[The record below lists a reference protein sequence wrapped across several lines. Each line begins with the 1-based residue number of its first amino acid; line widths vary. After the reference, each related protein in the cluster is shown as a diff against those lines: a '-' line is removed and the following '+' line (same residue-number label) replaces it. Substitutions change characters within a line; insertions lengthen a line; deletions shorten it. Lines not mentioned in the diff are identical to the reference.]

1 MNSKNRQILSYI
13 LPSAGGLCVTY
24 LYNIVDG
31 IFVGRGVGALALAAV
46 NITVPFITT
55 LVAISTLF
63 AMGGSTVI
71 AIRLGRG
78 DKKGANDA
86 FMTAL
91 VLTFLLSILLLIVGM
106 AFPEQIA
113 RLCGSSDAVLPLAK
127 EYLFFYTAFAIPFL
141 LSNCLAIFVRNDGA
155 PGLAFWGMCA
165 GAVANIFLD
174 WLFIFPM
181 QMGIM
186 GAAVASGLGQA
197 LSFVIL
203 ISHFIGKKGDLRIC
217 RYTNSFALVKKI
229 CNRGVP
235 ECFSQLNTP
244 VTAFCYNWVLAGTL
258 GDMGVAT
265 FSVLSFIYS
274 LANAILSGVAQ
285 RLQPL
290 WGQAFG
296 KKKQEELRTDFRAG
310 LKINLTAS
318 AVIYVILAVFRVPVV
333 TLFNNEPELVDMASG
348 ALPVFAVSFLFMAVN
363 LIFTAYYYS
372 TKQTWKSNIIAVSRG
387 IMVKAAAIFFV
398 PVLLGETWVWASA
411 AAAEAVTLIIIRV
424 IQVPAADK
432 KKTGAEK
439 GE

>member
-1 MNSKNRQILSYI
+1 MNLRNKQILSYI

-46 NITVPFITT
+46 NITVPFITAM
-55 LVAISTLF
+55 VAVSTLF

-91 VLTFLLSILLLIVGM
+91 VLTFLLSVLLLAAGI

-113 RLCGSSDAVLPLAK
+113 YLCGSSEQVLPLAR
-127 EYLFFYTAFAIPFL
+127 EYLFFYTAFSIPFL

-155 PGLAFWGMCA
+155 PGLAFLGMCA
-165 GAVANIFLD
+165 GAAANIFLD

-181 QMGIM
+181 GMGIM
-186 GAAVASGLGQA
+186 GAAVASGLGQL
-197 LSFVIL
+197 LSFLIL
-203 ISHFIGKKGDLRIC
+203 MSHFIRRKGDLRIQ
-217 RYTNSFALVKKI
+217 RYTPSLALTKKI

-258 GDMGVAT
+258 GDIGVAT

-285 RLQPL
+285 GLQPL
-290 WGQAFG
+290 WGLAFG
-296 KKKQEELRTDFRAG
+296 KKDKKELQSDLQAG
-310 LKINLTAS
+310 FKINLAAS
-318 AVIYVILAVFRVPVV
+318 VVIYAALVVFRVPVV
-333 TLFNNEPELVDMASG
+333 RLFNQESELVEMASN
-348 ALPVFAVSFLFMAVN
+348 ALPIFALSFVFMAVN
-363 LIFTAYYYS
+363 LIFTAYFYS
-372 TKQTWKSNIIAVSRG
+372 TKQTWKSNVIAVSRG
-387 IMVKAAAIFFV
+387 IVVKGAASSWCQYCWERIGSG
-398 PVLLGETWVWASA
+398 P
-411 AAAEAVTLIIIRV
+411 R
-424 IQVPAADK
+424 QRRR
-432 KKTGAEK
+432 K
-439 GE
+439 GSPCV

>member
-1 MNSKNRQILSYI
+1 MKAKNGQIFSYI

-91 VLTFLLSILLLIVGM
+91 VLTFLLSVLLLLVGM
-106 AFPEQIA
+106 VFPEQIA
-113 RLCGSSDAVLPLAK
+113 RLCGSSDTVLPLAR

-174 WLFIFPM
+174 WLFIFLM

-197 LSFVIL
+197 PSDYI
-203 ISHFIGKKGDLRIC
+203 
-217 RYTNSFALVKKI
+217 
-229 CNRGVP
+229 
-235 ECFSQLNTP
+235 
-244 VTAFCYNWVLAGTL
+244 
-258 GDMGVAT
+258 
-265 FSVLSFIYS
+265 
-274 LANAILSGVAQ
+274 
-285 RLQPL
+285 
-290 WGQAFG
+290 
-296 KKKQEELRTDFRAG
+296 FR
-310 LKINLTAS
+310 K
-318 AVIYVILAVFRVPVV
+318 
-333 TLFNNEPELVDMASG
+333 
-348 ALPVFAVSFLFMAVN
+348 
-363 LIFTAYYYS
+363 
-372 TKQTWKSNIIAVSRG
+372 
-387 IMVKAAAIFFV
+387 
-398 PVLLGETWVWASA
+398 
-411 AAAEAVTLIIIRV
+411 
-424 IQVPAADK
+424 
-432 KKTGAEK
+432 
-439 GE
+439 

>member
-1 MNSKNRQILSYI
+1 MNLRNKQILSYI

-31 IFVGRGVGALALAAV
+31 IFVGRGVGSLALAAV
-46 NITVPFITT
+46 NITVPFITAM
-55 LVAISTLF
+55 VAVSTLF

-91 VLTFLLSILLLIVGM
+91 VLTFLLSVLLLAAGI

-113 RLCGSSDAVLPLAK
+113 YLCGSSEQVLPLAR
-127 EYLFFYTAFAIPFL
+127 EYLFFYTAFSIPFL

-155 PGLAFWGMCA
+155 PGLAFLGMCA
-165 GAVANIFLD
+165 GAAANIFLD

-181 QMGIM
+181 GMGIM
-186 GAAVASGLGQA
+186 GAAVASGLGQL
-197 LSFVIL
+197 LSFLIL
-203 ISHFIGKKGDLRIC
+203 MSHFIRRKGDLRIQ
-217 RYTNSFALVKKI
+217 RYTPSLALTKKI

-258 GDMGVAT
+258 GDIGVAT

-285 RLQPL
+285 GLQPL
-290 WGQAFG
+290 WGLAFG
-296 KKKQEELRTDFRAG
+296 KKDKKELQSDLQAG
-310 LKINLTAS
+310 FKINLAAS
-318 AVIYVILAVFRVPVV
+318 VVIYAALVVFRVPVV
-333 TLFNNEPELVDMASG
+333 RLFNQESELVEMASN
-348 ALPVFAVSFLFMAVN
+348 ALPVFALSFVFMAVN
-363 LIFTAYYYS
+363 LIFTAYFYS
-372 TKQTWKSNIIAVSRG
+372 TKQTWKSNVIAVSRG
-387 IMVKAAAIFFV
+387 IVVKGAAIFLV
-398 PVLLGETWVWASA
+398 PVLLGENWIWASA
-411 AAAEAVTLIIIRV
+411 AAAEGITLCV
-424 IQVPAADK
+424 IGVLHVAADRRNRINRIW
-432 KKTGAEK
+432 
-439 GE
+439 

>member
-1 MNSKNRQILSYI
+1 MGEKNKILARYI

-78 DKKGANDA
+78 DKRGANDA

-91 VLTFLLSILLLIVGM
+91 VLTLLLSVLLLI
-106 AFPEQIA
+106 
-113 RLCGSSDAVLPLAK
+113 
-127 EYLFFYTAFAIPFL
+127 
-141 LSNCLAIFVRNDGA
+141 
-155 PGLAFWGMCA
+155 
-165 GAVANIFLD
+165 ANIFLD
-174 WLFIFPM
+174 WLFIFPIK
-181 QMGIM
+181 MGIM
-186 GAAVASGLGQA
+186 GAAVASGLGQL
-197 LSFVIL
+197 LSFMIL
-203 ISHFIGKKGDLRIC
+203 ISHFIRKRGDLRIC
-217 RYTNSFALVKKI
+217 RYKCSFTLAKKI

-235 ECFSQLNTP
+235 ECFTQLNTP

-285 RLQPL
+285 GLQPL

-296 KKKQEELRTDFRAG
+296 KNDKGELKSDFLAG
-310 LKINLTAS
+310 MKINLLVS
-318 AVIYVILAVFRVPVV
+318 VIIYVILVVFRIPVV
-333 TLFNNEPELVDMASG
+333 RLFNSEAELVEMASG
-348 ALPVFAVSFLFMAVN
+348 ALPVFALSFLFMAVN
-363 LIFTAYYYS
+363 LIFTAYFYS

-387 IMVKAAAIFFV
+387 IIVKAAAIFLV
-398 PVLLGETWVWASA
+398 SM
-411 AAAEAVTLIIIRV
+411 
-424 IQVPAADK
+424 
-432 KKTGAEK
+432 
-439 GE
+439 

>member
-1 MNSKNRQILSYI
+1 MNSRSKQILYYI

-31 IFVGRGVGALALAAV
+31 IFVGQGVGALALAAV
-46 NITVPFITT
+46 NITVPFITA

-91 VLTFLLSILLLIVGM
+91 VLTFLLSILLLIIGM
-106 AFPEQIA
+106 TFSEQIA
-113 RLCGSSDAVLPLAK
+113 RLCGSSERVLPLAK

-141 LSNCLAIFVRNDGA
+141 LSNCLAIFVRDDGA
-155 PGLAFWGMCA
+155 PGLACGGMCA

-181 QMGIM
+181 KMGIM
-186 GAAVASGLGQA
+186 GAAVASGLGQV

-203 ISHFIGKKGDLRIC
+203 ISHFIRKKGDLRIGKF
-217 RYTNSFALVKKI
+217 THSFALVKKI

-274 LANAILSGVAQ
+274 LANGVLSGVAQ
-285 RLQPL
+285 GLQPL

-296 KKKQEELRTDFRAG
+296 KNDKEELKTDFRTG
-310 LKINLTAS
+310 MKINLGAS
-318 AVIYVILAVFRVPVV
+318 VVIYGILALFRIPVV
-333 TLFNNEPELVDMASG
+333 RLFNSEPELVEMASG
-348 ALPVFAVSFLFMAVN
+348 ALPIFAISFVFMAVN

-387 IMVKAAAIFFV
+387 ILVKAAAIFLV

-411 AAAEAVTLIIIRV
+411 AAAEGITLVIIFIIGTHEYCSR
-424 IQVPAADK
+424 K
-432 KKTGAEK
+432 
-439 GE
+439 

>member
-1 MNSKNRQILSYI
+1 MNSRSRQILYYI

-55 LVAISTLF
+55 LVAISALF

-106 AFPEQIA
+106 VFPEQIA
-113 RLCGSSDAVLPLAK
+113 RLCGSSDTVLPLAK

-155 PGLAFWGMCA
+155 PGLAFVGMCS

-181 QMGIM
+181 KMGIM
-186 GAAVASGLGQA
+186 GAAVASGLGQV

-203 ISHFIGKKGDLRIC
+203 ISHFIRKKGDLRIC
-217 RYTNSFALVKKI
+217 RYKHSFTLVKKI

-285 RLQPL
+285 GLQPL

-296 KKKQEELRTDFRAG
+296 KNDKEELRSDFLAG
-310 LKINLTAS
+310 MKINLLS
-318 AVIYVILAVFRVPVV
+318 SVIIYVILVVFRVPVV
-333 TLFNNEPELVDMASG
+333 RLFNSETELVEMASG
-348 ALPVFAVSFLFMAVN
+348 ALPVFALSFLFMAVN
-363 LIFTAYYYS
+363 LIFTAYFYS

-387 IMVKAAAIFFV
+387 IIVKAAAIFLV
-398 PVLLGETWVWASA
+398 PMLLGETWVWASA
-411 AAAEAVTLIIIRV
+411 AVAEAITLIIIFV
-424 IQVPAADK
+424 IRMFISK
-432 KKTGAEK
+432 K
-439 GE
+439 